1 MQAASAH
8 KGSLQQI
15 LGWADASSEAIIW
28 VAPRGSDDFKEA
40 LKISPPGLGVIGLTD
55 VLISCGSIDRFIDLI
70 RSAGR
75 DKPPAATSDAISE
88 IVMEACRPVLVD
100 AVGVQLD
107 IRLPRVSS
115 DRARRMI
122 EDWTE
127 LPPGL
132 FLPLGAIAYI
142 QSILRGLA
150 AAAKEAH
157 HERVT
162 VLIGGIVDASEFYR
176 FKEETKRVGSL
187 AAGAVLQNSAALE
200 AAVPLARRG
209 ERLWID
215 VVETVRTA
223 HGFSTEIVQA
233 QATLDAYVSSG
244 QIPANPFKR
253 LPGFLESLLS
263 NVLSAAGS
271 NGKQIVG
278 IDCAAD
284 HSAELIVDLYR
295 SGFRRFAAPASRRD
309 EIRLLL
315 GKQKVE

>member
-1 MQAASAH
+1 
-8 KGSLQQI
+8 
-15 LGWADASSEAIIW
+15 
-28 VAPRGSDDFKEA
+28 
-40 LKISPPGLGVIGLTD
+40 
-55 VLISCGSIDRFIDLI
+55 
-70 RSAGR
+70 
-75 DKPPAATSDAISE
+75 
-88 IVMEACRPVLVD
+88 
-100 AVGVQLD
+100 
-107 IRLPRVSS
+107 
-115 DRARRMI
+115 
-122 EDWTE
+122 
-127 LPPGL
+127 
-132 FLPLGAIAYI
+132 
-142 QSILRGLA
+142 
-150 AAAKEAH
+150 
-157 HERVT
+157 
-162 VLIGGIVDASEFYR
+162 VLIGGIVDASEFDR

-263 NVLSAAGS
+263 KVLSAAGS